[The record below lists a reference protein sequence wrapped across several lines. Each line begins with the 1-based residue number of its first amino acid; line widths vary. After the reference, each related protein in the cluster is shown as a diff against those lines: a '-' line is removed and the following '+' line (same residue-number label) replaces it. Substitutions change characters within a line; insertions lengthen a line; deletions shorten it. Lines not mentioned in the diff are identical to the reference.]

1 MCLSSSEGITRNSGN
16 KKQHSVHTN
25 IDTKHV
31 VTLALE
37 EPQTAE

>member
-1 MCLSSSEGITRNSGN
+1 MCLSSSEGMTRNSGN
-16 KKQHSVHTN
+16 RKKPTLHTN

-37 EPQTAE
+37 EPQTTE